1 MQDSKTVTSFF
12 TRYAALLKI
21 GLLGFLV
28 LIMTVPLEYVWSV
41 VRERAFLSDSVER
54 NLGESWGRAQTI
66 AGPVLLLPIEEP
78 RMVKV
83 KGPDWTKDKPVYV
96 EERRWFRHHLYIL
109 PEDHKVSAKLTS
121 QTRRR
126 GIYEALLYTARAEIR
141 GQFQIPTAASLPV
154 KKDARLLFGQARLL
168 VHIADLR
175 GSANAPRLDW
185 GGREVLFDVRS
196 EPLPG
201 ASGKSG
207 NLSWIEAP
215 LPALTANAGPQ
226 DFAFDL
232 DLKGS
237 HRLRF
242 IPLGRSSDI
251 ALAGDWPHPSFAGVN
266 LPVTNEVDAEGFTAQ
281 WQVSHLARG
290 LPQVARDDNGGASVL
305 AGQIVGNGVE
315 TRLLNPVDFYSK
327 SERSV
332 KYGLLFVVVTFG
344 TLFIFEALGRR
355 RLHAVQYLMVGA
367 AVTLFFLLQL
377 SLAEVIG
384 FAFAYGLA
392 ALTCVLL
399 VTLYAAKITA
409 SRSRG
414 FVLGGLLAGVYGYL
428 FITLQSE
435 DHAMMM
441 GSFLLLALLAAAM
454 YATRNFDWYALGS
467 RIAQGVSDQKDPER
481 KAETAPPPT
490 EAGA

>member
-1 MQDSKTVTSFF
+1 MQDSKTMTGFF

-41 VRERAFLSDSVER
+41 IRERAYLSDSVER

-83 KGPDWTKDKPVYV
+83 KAPDWTKDKPTYV
-96 EERRWFRHHLYIL
+96 DEQRWFRHHLYIL
-109 PEDHKVSAKLTS
+109 PEDHKVSAALTS

-126 GIYEALLYTARAEIR
+126 GIYEALLYTTKAEVSGR
-141 GQFQIPTAASLPV
+141 FQVPVAASLPI
-154 KKDARLLFGQARLL
+154 KENARLLYGQARLL
-168 VHIADLR
+168 VHVADLR

-185 GGREVLFDVRS
+185 GGREALFDVRS
-196 EPLPG
+196 DPLPG
-201 ASGKSG
+201 ASGKNG

-215 LPALTANAGPQ
+215 LPGLSSTTGSQ
-226 DFAFDL
+226 DFSFDL
-232 DLKGS
+232 ELKGS
-237 HRLRF
+237 HSLRF

-251 ALAGDWPHPSFAGVN
+251 ALSGDWPHPSFAGVN
-266 LPVTNEVDAEGFTAQ
+266 LPVTNEVNAEGFTAR

-290 LPQVARDDNGGASVL
+290 LPQVARDDNGGAEVL

-315 TRLLNPVDFYSK
+315 TRLLNTVDFYSK

-332 KYGLLFVVVTFG
+332 KYGLLFVIVTFG

-384 FAFAYGLA
+384 FAAAYGAA
-392 ALTCVLL
+392 ALACVAL
-399 VTLYAAKITA
+399 VMLYAAKITA

-414 FVLGGLLAGVYGYL
+414 LVLGGLLAGVYGYL

-467 RIAQGVSDQKDPER
+467 RLAQGASDQANPEG
-481 KAETAPPPT
+481 KSDAPPPAQAET
-490 EAGA
+490 